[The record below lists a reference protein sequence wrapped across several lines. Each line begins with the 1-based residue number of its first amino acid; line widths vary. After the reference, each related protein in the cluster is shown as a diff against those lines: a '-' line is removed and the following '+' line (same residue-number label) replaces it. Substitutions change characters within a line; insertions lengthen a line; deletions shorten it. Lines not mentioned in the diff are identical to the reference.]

1 MSRPEDFFESIQDQR
16 KIYHLK
22 RTTVQDTHGLL
33 DLCVPAPDGSD
44 LLGDNVD
51 PGSLIGKV
59 VQVDG
64 MPFTIVGV
72 DH

>member
-1 MSRPEDFFESIQDQR
+1 MSRPEDFFEPINDQCR
-16 KIYHLK
+16 IYHLK
-22 RTTVQDTHGLL
+22 RTTAQDTHGLL
-33 DLCVPAPDGSD
+33 NLCVPMADGSD
-44 LLGDNVD
+44 LLGDNID